1 MLLGRWELVVVV
13 VMMMYC
19 MMNDDWG
26 GGRMLRA
33 TGVYGG
39 VGWFAFMLS
48 ANEAQLNA
56 RNVLD
61 EQYGRFDRNGFI

>member
-1 MLLGRWELVVVV
+1 
-13 VMMMYC
+13 

-61 EQYGRFDRNGFI
+61 EHYGLFDRNGFI